1 MPSCDICDD
10 SVEASD
16 HYDCTYCGGSYC
28 GAHRV
33 PESHDCVFAAALEPP
48 WESKLDEDRKYDST
62 VNRQARGNTSSISN
76 CDTST
81 SSQSVAAAGEE
92 RPNRS
97 TGERD
102 RSKMGPET
110 KRWTEAHDDR
120 GRDFGNPS
128 PDVKPDGSIVGEET
142 ARLQGSSEGFL
153 AALYRR
159 FRLCVK
165 TPLRS
170 LTWLVLSGLLACT
183 AYVFLTT

>member
-1 MPSCDICDD
+1 MPSCDICGD

-16 HYDCTYCGGSYC
+16 HYDYMYCEGSYC

-48 WESKLDEDRKYDST
+48 WESKLDEDGKYGPT

-76 CDTST
+76 GDTSM
-81 SSQSVAAAGEE
+81 SSQSAAAAGKE

-102 RSKMGPET
+102 RSKMGTET
-110 KRWTEAHDDR
+110 KRWRKTHDDR
-120 GRDFGNPS
+120 GRDFDNPS
-128 PDVKPDGSIVGEET
+128 PDVNPDGSIAGKET
-142 ARLQGSSEGFL
+142 ARLHDSSESFL
-153 AALYRR
+153 TALYRR
-159 FRLCVK
+159 LRLYVE

-170 LTWLVLSGLLACT
+170 LTWLVLSGRLAY
-183 AYVFLTT
+183 AVYVFLAT